1 MVRLAGGWRGH
12 DDPRVARPRP
22 LSDLGGLALREAN
35 TRPKVRVLLLLKG
48 VAHERDWGAEGLH
61 DPMRERTRGLYRTQ
75 GAY

>member
-1 MVRLAGGWRGH
+1 M
-12 DDPRVARPRP
+12 
-22 LSDLGGLALREAN
+22 REAN